1 MLAVFRVS
9 SKDQIDT
16 YEPYEANIIGIPNQ
30 TASLIN
36 SKKLK
41 VEEER
46 YER

>member
-16 YEPYEANIIGIPNQ
+16 YEPYEANIGIPNQ